1 MNFPPKYPTKMIAYT
16 QKKQIGTEIQQIVIF
31 KKQKIKLGP
40 WIALKIILPFVIALL
55 NLIGVSAQE
64 SGMKSDSL
72 INARLHESY
81 RERAYLYEK
90 QIPII
95 ENLTKANEQTNNEAN
110 ELRLSVSIVRINA
123 EREKRECTTLQEQ
136 AQKRAKRQ
144 SRVALFR
151 GTGIGLVAGFI
162 IAALL

>member
-1 MNFPPKYPTKMIAYT
+1 MNSHPKYPTKMIVCT
-16 QKKQIGTEIQQIVIF
+16 LKERIGTVIHLICIC
-31 KKQKIKLGP
+31 KGQRLKLKP

-72 INARLHESY
+72 IRARLHESY

-95 ENLTKANEQTNNEAN
+95 QNLTKANDQTRKEAN
-110 ELRLSVSIVRINA
+110 ELRLSVGILRINA
-123 EREKRECTTLQEQ
+123 ERKERECAAMQEQ

-162 IAALL
+162 IAILL

>member
-1 MNFPPKYPTKMIAYT
+1 M
-16 QKKQIGTEIQQIVIF
+16 
-31 KKQKIKLGP
+31 
-40 WIALKIILPFVIALL
+40 IALL
-55 NLIGVSAQE
+55 NLTSANAQ
-64 SGMKSDSL
+64 GFVVNSDSL
-72 INARLHESY
+72 IKERLHESY

-151 GTGIGLVAGFI
+151 GTGIGFVIGFLT
-162 IAALL
+162 ATLL